1 MRKFVTS
8 LFALILSGLAGGLV
22 ALWLAIVTNANSEYI
37 LVFMVSA
44 LVTIV
49 ATVAFFIAQFV
60 PNPQRAINLTGLV
73 GVSLFVLAGIGLI
86 AWTFSQPPGK
96 AQWSGDLPVV
106 AGLILPS
113 IATVIVQ
120 WLFVGWRVRRGLKA
134 EAGAGA

>member
-1 MRKFVTS
+1 VRTFFTS

-22 ALWLAIVTNANSEYI
+22 AQWLAVATNADVEFI
-37 LVFMVSA
+37 LVFMASA

-49 ATVAFFIAQFV
+49 ATVAFFIAQVV

-73 GVSLFVLAGIGLI
+73 GVALFVLAGIGLI

-106 AGLILPS
+106 AGLVLPS

-134 EAGAGA
+134 GA

>member
-1 MRKFVTS
+1 MRTFFTS
-8 LFALILSGLAGGLV
+8 LFAFILSGLAGGLV
-22 ALWLAIVTNANSEYI
+22 ALWLAIATNADSEFI
-37 LVFMVSA
+37 LVFMASA

-73 GVSLFVLAGIGLI
+73 GVALFVLAGIGLI

-96 AQWSGDLPVV
+96 AQWSGDLHFG
-106 AGLILPS
+106 AGLVLPS

-134 EAGAGA
+134 GA

>member
-86 AWTFSQPPGK
+86 AWTFSQAPGK

-106 AGLILPS
+106 AGLFLPS

-120 WLFVGWRVRRGLKA
+120 WLFVGWRVRRGLRA

>member
-8 LFALILSGLAGGLV
+8 LFALILSGLAGGLA
-22 ALWLAIVTNANSEYI
+22 ALWLAIATNANSEYI

-49 ATVAFFIAQFV
+49 ATVVFFIAQFV
-60 PNPQRAINLTGLV
+60 PNPQRAINLAGLV
-73 GVSLFVLAGIGLI
+73 GITLFVLAGIGLI

-96 AQWSGDLPVV
+96 AQWSGDLPVG

>member
-22 ALWLAIVTNANSEYI
+22 ALWLAIATNANSEYI

-60 PNPQRAINLTGLV
+60 PNPQRAINLAGIV
-73 GVSLFVLAGIGLI
+73 GIALFVLAGIGLI

-96 AQWSGDLPVV
+96 AQWSGDLHFG

-120 WLFVGWRVRRGLKA
+120 WLFVGWRVRRGLRA